1 MMKWGL
7 IFKVLGIVAVLLIMK
22 LIVAFF
28 EIDVISASTLTT
40 AFVGGV
46 IFIIGFILV
55 GILSDF
61 KEAEKI
67 PGELASSIKT
77 LYYDTRI
84 ACAHNSNGKKMV
96 GDMQCHVKELLHAV
110 TSNFRQNDWKQREV
124 NQAAEKI
131 DSDILVLAENGVAPQ
146 FIVKLRSE
154 LANVDKI
161 SNRIETIK
169 ETSFIPAAYS
179 IAQLSIG
186 MAIGTLLFTKLDPFF
201 EELTVFGAISTILIS
216 LILLIKDMDDPFE
229 VGKKSYADVDLKL
242 LYKLEDHLNNR

>member
-7 IFKVLGIVAVLLIMK
+7 ILKVLAIVAVLLIMK
-22 LIVAFF
+22 MIVEFF
-28 EIDVISASTLTT
+28 EVDLISASPLIT

-55 GILSDF
+55 GTFSDF
-61 KEAEKI
+61 KDAEKI

-77 LYYDTRI
+77 LYYDTRV
-84 ACAHNSNGKKMV
+84 ACANNSNSQNMV
-96 GDMQCHVKELLHAV
+96 VDMQCHVKELLHAV
-110 TSNFRQNDWKQREV
+110 TSNFKQNDWKRREV
-124 NQAAEKI
+124 NQATDKLDNDILMLAEK
-131 DSDILVLAENGVAPQ
+131 GVAPQ
-146 FIVKLRSE
+146 FIAKLRTE

-179 IAQLSIG
+179 IAQLAIG
-186 MAIGTLLFTKLDPFF
+186 AALGTLLFTKLDPFF
-201 EELTVFGAISTILIS
+201 EGLTIFGAISLILIS

-229 VGKKSYADVDLKL
+229 VGKKSYADIDLKL
-242 LYKLEDHLNNR
+242 VYKLEDHLNNR

>member
-1 MMKWGL
+1 MKWGL
-7 IFKVLGIVAVLLIMK
+7 ILKVLAIVSVLLIMK
-22 LIVAFF
+22 MAVEFF
-28 EIDVISASTLTT
+28 DADLISASPLTT

-55 GILSDF
+55 GTLSDF

-77 LYYDTRI
+77 LYFDTRI
-84 ACAHNSNGKKMV
+84 ACTNNTSSEPMV
-96 GDMQCHVKELLHAV
+96 NDIQCHIKELLHV
-110 TSNFRQNDWKQREV
+110 ITSNFKRNDWKQTDV
-124 NQAAEKI
+124 NQAAEKL
-131 DSDILVLAENGVAPQ
+131 DSDILTLAEKGVAPQ
-146 FIVKLRSE
+146 FIAKLRTE

-179 IAQLSIG
+179 IAQL
-186 MAIGTLLFTKLDPFF
+186 AIAAALGTLLFTKLDPYF
-201 EELTVFGAISTILIS
+201 EGLTIFGAISLILIS

-242 LYKLEDHLNNR
+242 VYKLEEYLKNK